1 LYISEL
7 YTLYTLA
14 QKLINED
21 KYEVVHINRQT
32 DELWLQKSK
41 QRRTTVIR
49 LSNRG
54 FNWKN
59 ELKSDMARTLHTF
72 ETLQRRMK
80 GKEINIH
87 NVYIS
92 TYPPV
97 DTWEML
103 KEPVR
108 FRKKKN
114 VSMKM
119 YYMDEENGKEEL
131 HRLARNIQHGE
142 LKNIPATTV
151 HEQEAFVHAYKREL
165 HTSIK
170 RQQEHIRK
178 ILFFGKPKLVYIL
191 IALNVFYFFV
201 VEFNGGST
209 DTETLIQYGAKY
221 NPLIMEGEWWRIIT
235 SMFMHIGFFHLAM
248 NMLALYYLG
257 IAVEQI
263 FGSKRFL
270 CMYMFAGIGAGTAS
284 FAFSSSISAGASG
297 AIFGMFGV
305 LLYFGLIHK
314 RLFFQTMGSSILV
327 IIVLNLVFG
336 FTVPMVDNSA
346 HVGGLIT
353 GFLAA
358 AIIQLPNQKNT
369 NIRALGMLATIIGLS
384 GLLWF
389 AFNNESNITLY
400 ELNEIERM
408 QEARE
413 FDEVIDRTTNLLS
426 KGDTHAAQLLF
437 QRSYAYIMMY
447 EFDKAQEDLEEVIIL
462 EDTMIPEAYYN
473 LALLHLEVGEE
484 DLAIERVTK
493 AYELQPENEDIEE
506 LYNRIVE

>member
-1 LYISEL
+1 MYISEL
-7 YTLYTLA
+7 YTLYSLA
-14 QKLINED
+14 RKLIDED
-21 KYEVVHINRQT
+21 KYEVLHINHQT
-32 DELWLQKSK
+32 DEMWLKK
-41 QRRTTVIR
+41 THRRKATILR

-59 ELKSDMARTLHTF
+59 ELKSDMARTFKVF
-72 ETLQRRMK
+72 ESFQHRINSR
-80 GKEINIH
+80 EIHIH
-87 NVYIS
+87 NIYIS

-103 KEPVR
+103 KEPVH
-108 FRKKKN
+108 FRKRKN
-114 VSMKM
+114 VSMNM
-119 YYMDEENGKEEL
+119 YYISEENKEDEL
-131 HRLARNIQHGE
+131 QRLARNIQHEGFE
-142 LKNIPATTV
+142 MLPKATV
-151 HEQEAFVHAYKREL
+151 DEQESFVHMYKTEL

-170 RQQEHIRK
+170 REQERIRK

-191 IALNVFYFFV
+191 IALNVFYYFV
-201 VEFNGGST
+201 IEFNGGST
-209 DTETLIQYGAKY
+209 DPETLIQYGAKY

-263 FGSKRFL
+263 FGSKRYVF
-270 CMYMFAGIGAGTAS
+270 MYMFAGIGAGIAS
-284 FAFSSSISAGASG
+284 FALTTSISAGASG

-314 RLFFQTMGSSILV
+314 KLFFQTMGSSILV
-327 IIVLNLVFG
+327 IVVLNLIFG

-358 AIIQLPNQKNT
+358 AIIQLPQQKN
-369 NIRALGMLATIIGLS
+369 NRIRTLGTLATIIGLG

-389 AFNNESNITLY
+389 GFTNESNMTLN

-408 QEARE
+408 QERHE
-413 FDEVIDRTTNLLS
+413 YDEVIDRTTNLLS
-426 KGDTHAAQLLF
+426 KSDTHAAQLLF
-437 QRSYAYIMMY
+437 QRSYAYIMILDY
-447 EFDKAQEDLEEVIIL
+447 DKAQEDLEEVIKI
-462 EDTMIPEAYYN
+462 EETMIPEAYYN

-484 DLAIERVTK
+484 DLAIERVTR
-493 AYELQPENEDIEE
+493 AYELQPANEDIEE